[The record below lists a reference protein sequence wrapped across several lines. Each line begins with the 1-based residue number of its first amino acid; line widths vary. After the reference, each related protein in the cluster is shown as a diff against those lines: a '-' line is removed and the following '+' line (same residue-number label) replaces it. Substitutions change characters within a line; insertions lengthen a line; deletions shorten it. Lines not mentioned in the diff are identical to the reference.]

1 MTTKQLVFFPTYNEA
16 GNVALMLAR
25 ISQAAPKADILIID
39 DNSPDGTPELLAS
52 CKRDRDNFKYLVR
65 PRKLGIGTAHLLAW
79 RYALHHD
86 YDTLVTTDGD
96 HTHDPA
102 EIPMLLQKLNDSNDF
117 VIGSRYI
124 EGGHSDNAWY
134 RRWLSQMAN
143 AAIRQLLQIK
153 FGEFTTSY
161 RAIRV
166 NRLRELDFAS
176 LLVSGYSFF
185 FLAMVHA
192 HTRGLR
198 IAEVPI
204 HVHNRAMGSSK
215 LTPLEVF
222 RSMRDLVWLTIN
234 HHLIKATNVV
244 DDERESCAVCG
255 CEYSRMMLHVSTNS
269 KMTSRGRQLMEYC
282 LFCGERTFT
291 IGSKSLHA
299 PHSSHLYVDG
309 DVRGDPT
316 S

>member
-16 GNVALMLAR
+16 GNVASMLAR
-25 ISQAAPKADILIID
+25 IFQAAPKADILIID
-39 DNSPDGTPELLAS
+39 DSSPDGTPAILAS
-52 CKRDRDNFKYLVR
+52 CERDRGNFKYLVR

-86 YDTLVTTDGD
+86 YDALVTTDGD

-102 EIPMLLQKLNDSNDF
+102 EIPMLLQKLHDGNDF

-124 EGGHSDNAWY
+124 EGGRSDNAWY
-134 RRWLSQMAN
+134 RRWLSQTAN

-153 FGEFTTSY
+153 LSEFTTSF

-192 HTRGLR
+192 HARGLR

-204 HVHNRAMGSSK
+204 HVHNRATGSSK

-222 RSMRDLVWLTIN
+222 RSMRDLIRLTTN
-234 HHLIKATNVV
+234 RHPIKATRDVG
-244 DDERESCAVCG
+244 DERTSCPACG
-255 CEYSRMMLHVSTNS
+255 CAYSRMMLHVGTNS
-269 KMTSRGRQLMEYC
+269 KKTRFGRQLTEYC
-282 LFCGERTFT
+282 LFCGDKKFT
-291 IGSKSLHA
+291 IGSKLHHA
-299 PHSSHLYVDG
+299 SHTSHLYVDG
-309 DVRGDPT
+309 EVRGGPT

>member
-25 ISQAAPKADILIID
+25 ISQAAPMADILTVD
-39 DNSPDGTPELLAS
+39 DSSPDGTAEILAS
-52 CKRDRDNFKYLVR
+52 CERDRDNLKYLVR

-86 YDTLVTTDGD
+86 YDTLITTDGD

-102 EIPMLLQKLNDSNDF
+102 EIPLLLQKLHDGNDF

-124 EGGHSDNAWY
+124 EGGRSDNAWY
-134 RRWLSQMAN
+134 RRWLSQTAN
-143 AAIRQLLQIK
+143 ATIRQLLQIK
-153 FGEFTTSY
+153 LGEFTTSY

-204 HVHNRAMGSSK
+204 HVYNRATGSSK

-222 RSMRDLVWLTIN
+222 RSTRDLIQLTASRY
-234 HHLIKATNVV
+234 LIKATNDV
-244 DDERESCAVCG
+244 DDGLKSCPACG
-255 CEYSRMMLHVSTNS
+255 CAYSRMMLHVSTNS
-269 KMTSRGRQLMEYC
+269 KKRVFGRQLTEYC
-282 LFCGERTFT
+282 LFCGERKFT
-291 IGSKSLHA
+291 IGSKLLHA
-299 PHSSHLYVDG
+299 SHTSHLYVDG
-309 DVRGDPT
+309 DVRGGPT